1 MGPPSSDVDAVY
13 ARLRVDD
20 PDVMD
25 RDELA
30 AGTARIAQLK
40 AWLDATQVR
49 YTRRTRE
56 LAAEGRAEAP
66 RDLIAKHGGE
76 TGKGARDAAEREQ
89 VCTTMPN
96 FEVALGNGSVS
107 AGHVD
112 AISHATKGLDQP
124 ALAEFV
130 SHADNLL
137 ADAGNCVS
145 DQGL

>member
-1 MGPPSSDVDAVY
+1 MRQPPDAIALVT
-13 ARLRVDD
+13 ALLDDD

-25 RDELA
+25 RDQLA

-40 AWLDATQVR
+40 AWCDAVQVR
-49 YTRRTRE
+49 YTRRTRQ
-56 LAAEGRAEAP
+56 LAEQGRAEAP

-96 FEVALGNGSVS
+96 FEAALGNGAVS

-112 AISHATKGLDQP
+112 AISHATKDLDQP

-130 SHADNLL
+130 SHAANLL